1 MDFLGLK
8 TSFGVPDFWVS
19 AFFGLGF
26 CGCGSFWVLRRVL
39 IWGFRLLG
47 FRTFGTRL
55 WGFLASGVW
64 GFRIWGGSRVL
75 GFRLLAL
82 LIFGL
87 SPGLL
92 RLQLLS
98 VASFLSVPKGVELRM
113 QKGTMGSLYR
123 GSL

>member
-1 MDFLGLK
+1 MG
-8 TSFGVPDFWVS
+8 
-19 AFFGLGF
+19 
-26 CGCGSFWVLRRVL
+26 
-39 IWGFRLLG
+39 LLG
-47 FRTFGTRL
+47 FRSLGLQDFGR
-55 WGFLASGVW
+55 FKS
-64 GFRIWGGSRVL
+64 F